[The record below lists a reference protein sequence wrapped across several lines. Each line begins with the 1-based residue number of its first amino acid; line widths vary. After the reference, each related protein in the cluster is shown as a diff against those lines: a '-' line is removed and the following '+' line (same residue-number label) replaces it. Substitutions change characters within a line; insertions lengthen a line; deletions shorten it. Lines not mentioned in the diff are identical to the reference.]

1 MLGSCRNR
9 ERCGTRFAARHL
21 WTAEQLEHS
30 ITSARQNAYVTSP
43 DALPEQGA
51 PRPDAVVFDTNVWSS
66 GRFNADTFKARA
78 TRLGKAGIK
87 VLVPEVILWE
97 WASHSAQDAKNGV
110 DSWRRLAKAG
120 LVFGSYPGPHNHV
133 DVLARLREFL
143 AAIPNVQIIP
153 VSGESAIDGLRDQV
167 LQTGPGS
174 TKQGVKTGAADSAWV
189 RDVLHAVGGDPAK
202 VIFVSG
208 DVKGVRSTCQDLG
221 ITSPRIVSEHE
232 LFTALFAFDP
242 APDPVTRLV
251 ADHLL
256 TTFDSAL
263 AADDGHTPPMDAWI
277 AVSEFDIHAPT
288 GLEDLYSGDSVT
300 LDPEPTL
307 IGVREVEVLD
317 FDEGKPNEAT
327 VRFEVVLLGHLT
339 VWGYDLDA
347 DGTVESTTTTVWNQL
362 IEAPMI
368 AEVQDLSLRLLASD
382 GPATVSD
389 PEQRFPDGQEARQWL
404 ADALTAFQGVTVHE
418 LTAEGSPGTVSD
430 DPGLLFIEA
439 DELALRSPLGRTVTV
454 TFSGSVYDDWTAEF
468 EADEL
473 SVEIVCRYDP
483 GVRVWAGRDSFDS
496 ADPFFLASE
505 DSDISPEPFTS
516 LAAVWRSLFT
526 QE

>member
-221 ITSPRIVSEHE
+221 IISPRIVSEHE

-317 FDEGKPNEAT
+317 FDEGKPSEAT

-439 DELALRSPLGRTVTV
+439 DELALRSPLGRTVKV